1 MSDLLAIDPGLE
13 SPGAALFRDGV
24 LIAAARI
31 IVPDL
36 GPTASHGQR
45 ALAAADAIVNWVH
58 HHVAQ
63 VIKVSIVAHEWPQIY
78 NASKS
83 RANPNNL
90 IGMAAID
97 GAVGCAFAF
106 IAAHRGE
113 QLELRTYL
121 PAEWA
126 GQLPKDTRKGKY
138 WTSPRGQRIKSR
150 LTDAEWVF
158 ASVVNH
164 DAGDAIG
171 IGLHALGRLG
181 VRRALAS
188 R

>member
-1 MSDLLAIDPGLE
+1 MADLLAIDPGLD

-24 LIAAARI
+24 LVAAARI
-31 IVPDL
+31 VVANIP
-36 GPTASHGQR
+36 GAPHAQR
-45 ALAAADAIVNWVH
+45 ALAAADAIVNWAITQRAK
-58 HHVAQ
+58 VA
-63 VIKVSIVAHEWPQIY
+63 IVAHEWPQIY
-78 NASKS
+78 NASRS

-97 GAVGCAFAF
+97 GAVDCAFAF

-113 QLELRTYL
+113 QLELRTFL

-126 GQLPKDTRKGKY
+126 GQLPKDTHKGAY
-138 WTSPRGQRIKSR
+138 WKSPRGQRIWSR
-150 LTDAEWVF
+150 LSNAER
-158 ASVVNH
+158 ALAPEQH

-171 IGLHALGRLG
+171 LGLHALGRLG